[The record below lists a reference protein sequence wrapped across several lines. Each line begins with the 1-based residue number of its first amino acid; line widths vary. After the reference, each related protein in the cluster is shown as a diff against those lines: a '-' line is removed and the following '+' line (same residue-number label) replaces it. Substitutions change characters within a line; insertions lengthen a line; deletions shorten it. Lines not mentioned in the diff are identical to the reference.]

1 VQKPKLPL
9 NLNDNSQK
17 PIMKIQKYSLTP
29 GLMFLLPMI
38 FKSFY
43 YIIKIKKYLFIPVLF
58 DNNK

>member
-17 PIMKIQKYSLTP
+17 TIMKIQKYSLTP
-29 GLMFLLPMI
+29 GLMFLLSMI

>member
-1 VQKPKLPL
+1 MIIAKKT
-9 NLNDNSQK
+9 
-17 PIMKIQKYSLTP
+17 IMKIQKYSLTP

-43 YIIKIKKYLFIPVLF
+43 YIIKINPVLF